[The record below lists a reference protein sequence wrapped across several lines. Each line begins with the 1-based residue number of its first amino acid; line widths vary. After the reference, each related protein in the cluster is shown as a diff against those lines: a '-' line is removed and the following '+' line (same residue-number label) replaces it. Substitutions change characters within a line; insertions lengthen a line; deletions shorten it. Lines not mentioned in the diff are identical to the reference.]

1 MGLIAASLLTMGAGT
16 ALSAADS
23 IRDGKQQAAQADY
36 QAALARNNAA
46 VAEQSARDAVTAGK
60 AAEQRQRITNS
71 QKIGSMRAQMGAS
84 GVDSGMGSAL
94 DGSAAIAMM
103 GEADAL
109 NVRDEW
115 LRNQNSY
122 LQKANDFSNQASLY
136 GYSARNN
143 KTNGAWKGSESLL
156 SGARSVADRWM
167 SLI

>member
-1 MGLIAASLLTMGAGT
+1 MGLMEASLLTMGT
-16 ALSAADS
+16 VLSAADS
-23 IRDGKQQAAQADY
+23 IRQGNQQAAQARY
-36 QAALARNNAA
+36 QADMATNNANI
-46 VAEQSARDAVTAGK
+46 ARQNAADAVTAGK
-60 AAEQRQRITNS
+60 AEEQRQRITNS

-94 DGSAAIAMM
+94 DGSAALSMM

-122 LQKANDFSNQASLY
+122 LQKANDFGNQASLY
-136 GYSARNN
+136 ENSARNN
-143 KTNGAWKGSESLL
+143 KANGTWKGSESLL
-156 SGARSVADRWM
+156 SGARSVANRWV